1 MLPAASL
8 LSQPLPLARPHL
20 VHPRSSICLF
30 AARSRAATVVTERPY
45 QLVIVESP
53 SKCKTISSIL
63 QKYVSDNN
71 LAYDYIVESS
81 MGHVRNLPKSEKG
94 ATVVGVNVDHNYE
107 PTYEI
112 MPGKEGLVKNLQK
125 LARGATKVILATD
138 EDREGEAVAW
148 HLTQVLGDTNS
159 YERVTFTEITP
170 TAIERAIQYPS
181 IINKNLVE
189 AQETRRILDRLAG
202 YTLSPILWKKI
213 APGLS
218 AGRVQSVGMALIVA
232 RERERLLFQAAHYN
246 DMTAEFSLGIQGTL
260 IAVQGVPVAT
270 GSDFDNSGKLV
281 SSTKRHWTTV
291 DIEEL
296 KSTLMGG
303 PDGDP

>member
-1 MLPAASL
+1 
-8 LSQPLPLARPHL
+8 
-20 VHPRSSICLF
+20 
-30 AARSRAATVVTERPY
+30 
-45 QLVIVESP
+45 
-53 SKCKTISSIL
+53 
-63 QKYVSDNN
+63 
-71 LAYDYIVESS
+71 

-94 ATVVGVNVDHNYE
+94 ATVVGVNVHHNYE

-112 MPGKEGLVKNLQK
+112 LPAKQGLVKNLQT

-148 HLTQVLGDTNS
+148 HLTQVLGDDTS

-170 TAIERAIQYPS
+170 TAIERAIQHPS

-232 RERERLLFQAAHYN
+232 RERERLLFQAAHYT
-246 DMTAEFSLGIQGTL
+246 DMTAEFSPGIQGTL
-260 IAVQGVPVAT
+260 TAVLGVPVAT
-270 GSDFDNSGKLV
+270 GSDFDNSGQLV
-281 SSTKRHWTTV
+281 SSNKRHWTTS

-296 KSTLMGG
+296 KQTLMGG

>member
-1 MLPAASL
+1 
-8 LSQPLPLARPHL
+8 
-20 VHPRSSICLF
+20 
-30 AARSRAATVVTERPY
+30 
-45 QLVIVESP
+45 
-53 SKCKTISSIL
+53 
-63 QKYVSDNN
+63 
-71 LAYDYIVESS
+71 
-81 MGHVRNLPKSEKG
+81 
-94 ATVVGVNVDHNYE
+94 
-107 PTYEI
+107 
-112 MPGKEGLVKNLQK
+112 LVKNLQT

-148 HLTQVLGDTNS
+148 HLTQVLGDDNTS

-170 TAIERAIQYPS
+170 TAIERAIQHPS

-232 RERERLLFQAAHYN
+232 RERERLLFQAAHYT
-246 DMTAEFSLGIQGTL
+246 DMTAEFSPGIQGTL
-260 IAVQGVPVAT
+260 TAVLGVPVAT
-270 GSDFDNSGKLV
+270 GSDFDNSGQLV
-281 SSTKRHWTTV
+281 SSNKRHWTTS

-296 KSTLMGG
+296 KQTLMGG